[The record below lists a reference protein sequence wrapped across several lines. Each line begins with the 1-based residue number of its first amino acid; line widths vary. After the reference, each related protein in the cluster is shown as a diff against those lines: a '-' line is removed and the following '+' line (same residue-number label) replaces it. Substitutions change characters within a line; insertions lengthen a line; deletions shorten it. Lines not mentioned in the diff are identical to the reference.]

1 MNGKYLASTIA
12 VIGLLSL
19 ACGGGDD
26 DGGGSDDASA
36 DAGSDNKKGKKKAKK
51 KGTQANPYAMNEA
64 GVVASLETT
73 VVEAKSKK
81 KVKKSSFQKYAAG
94 EGAKLIVVKYKVK
107 NVGKE
112 PKTCMSFADSVID
125 SEGIQYDDVTEC
137 NMAINSWMMEK
148 VNPNLMKTYEGCFEV
163 PEGAKGFKLK
173 FNCSLEDMYVDLG
186 I

>member
-1 MNGKYLASTIA
+1 M
-12 VIGLLSL
+12 
-19 ACGGGDD
+19 
-26 DGGGSDDASA
+26 
-36 DAGSDNKKGKKKAKK
+36 
-51 KGTQANPYAMNEA
+51 
-64 GVVASLETT
+64 
-73 VVEAKSKK
+73 K
-81 KVKKSSFQKYAAG
+81 KVIQSTVACCYYRSIWLGNF
-94 EGAKLIVVKYKVK
+94 VKYKVK

-125 SEGIQYDDVTEC
+125 SEGIQYDDVTKC